1 LGAQGLTAALVELAA
16 HEALEGRHPRIREGL
31 RRIWPHALGTAL
43 TTGELCTTLPCTSDS
58 GHAYLAGL
66 LSQVGRA
73 VVGTLLVDIGL
84 QMQRGDKRSTLPD
97 VVLWAVVDA
106 CHPLAGAAVARHWDL
121 PPSIAEAIEGA
132 RAWNPREVYALS
144 NLVRLAGVMMNRIGL
159 TFGAG
164 TNGTEL
170 ERTFGEGRAL
180 LRVDELTVRRLTHG
194 FKERMAVL
202 STIRG

>member
-1 LGAQGLTAALVELAA
+1 
-16 HEALEGRHPRIREGL
+16 
-31 RRIWPHALGTAL
+31 
-43 TTGELCTTLPCTSDS
+43 
-58 GHAYLAGL
+58 
-66 LSQVGRA
+66 
-73 VVGTLLVDIGL
+73 
-84 QMQRGDKRSTLPD
+84 
-97 VVLWAVVDA
+97 
-106 CHPLAGAAVARHWDL
+106 
-121 PPSIAEAIEGA
+121 
-132 RAWNPREVYALS
+132 VYALS